1 MVIEVFDDNGR
12 STDAVMGRAV
22 LSIPPP
28 DGEWGEMELQLEP
41 QGTIHLNVTC
51 IDEASERRR
60 LNAQNNRTYAMLRA
74 AIEEGLRQ
82 KRAGD
87 QFHGELHRAAC
98 TGVGQPR
105 WQMA

>member
-74 AIEEGLRQ
+74 DRVSAKVAKVYQEQRVLSR
-82 KRAGD
+82 RPS
-87 QFHGELHRAAC
+87 ELDDGR
-98 TGVGQPR
+98 
-105 WQMA
+105 